1 MKRKILIVIA
11 TVILLVG
18 LGFLLFPPVSNFI
31 GKQQADAAADTFD
44 NNVESVV
51 DTLTSD
57 DGVEVQSASEAK
69 EKGFP
74 TDKKGAVTDKSGKP
88 VLFKSDLERLR
99 DDSLAYNKSLLT
111 GQGTSDTVDYER
123 KALTLSDYG
132 ITDDI
137 YGYLTAETIDMKL
150 PIYLGATYYI
160 MSFGSA
166 HLYGT
171 SLPVGDDTSNIALA
185 GHTYYVG
192 RIFFDNLKKLNI
204 GDRVTITNYWEDMNF
219 KVIGNKTVTADQVND
234 LLIQDGRQLLTLI
247 TCTPNSAGDFDR
259 YLVICEREK

>member
-1 MKRKILIVIA
+1 MKRKILIIIAVI
-11 TVILLVG
+11 ILLTG

-44 NNVESVV
+44 SYVESITE
-51 DTLTSD
+51 TLTSE

-74 TDKKGAVTDKSGKP
+74 VDEKGAVTDKSGKP
-88 VLFKSDLERLR
+88 VLFKSDLDRLR
-99 DDSLAYNKSLLT
+99 EDSLAYNKALLT
-111 GQGTSDTVDYER
+111 GQGTSDTVDYEK
-123 KALTLSDYG
+123 KAFDLSDYG

-171 SLPVGDDTSNIALA
+171 SLPVGDGSANIALA

-192 RIFFDNLKKLNI
+192 RIFFDNLRNLNI
-204 GDRVTITNYWEDMNF
+204 GDRVSITNYWEEMNF
-219 KVIGNKTVTADQVND
+219 KVIGSKTVTPDQVND

-247 TCTPNSAGDFDR
+247 TCIPNSGGDFDR

>member
-1 MKRKILIVIA
+1 M
-11 TVILLVG
+11 
-18 LGFLLFPPVSNFI
+18 
-31 GKQQADAAADTFD
+31 
-44 NNVESVV
+44 
-51 DTLTSD
+51 
-57 DGVEVQSASEAK
+57 
-69 EKGFP
+69 
-74 TDKKGAVTDKSGKP
+74 
-88 VLFKSDLERLR
+88 LFKSDLDRLR
-99 DDSLAYNKSLLT
+99 EDSLEYNKALLT

-123 KALTLSDYG
+123 KAFELSDYG

-137 YGYLTAETIDMKL
+137 YGYLTAESIDMKL

-192 RIFFDNLKKLNI
+192 RIFFDNLRNLNI
-204 GDRVTITNYWEDMNF
+204 GDRVSITNYWEVMNF
-219 KVIGNKTVTADQVND
+219 KVVGNKTVTADQVND

-247 TCTPNSAGDFDR
+247 TCIPNSGGGFDR